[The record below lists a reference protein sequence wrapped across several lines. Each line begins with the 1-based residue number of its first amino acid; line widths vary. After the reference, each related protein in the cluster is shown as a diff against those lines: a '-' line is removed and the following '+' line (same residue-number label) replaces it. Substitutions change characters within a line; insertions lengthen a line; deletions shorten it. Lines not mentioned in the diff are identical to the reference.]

1 LSLAFFAGKCY
12 YKRETKGASQMKT
25 AKLNANKRKSP
36 KKKLVREMYGGEVYE
51 YYPLGKYVVAAP
63 GVCGGRPTFKY
74 TRLEVSMILALL
86 AAGESV
92 GQIVQDYND
101 RRLTH
106 GAVKEAIRIADK
118 NLLKATRS
126 LRKAA

>member
-1 LSLAFFAGKCY
+1 MNMIKSKAANGKLP
-12 YKRETKGASQMKT
+12 KT
-25 AKLNANKRKSP
+25 
-36 KKKLVREMYGGEVYE
+36 KLVREMYGGEWYE
-51 YYPLGKYVVAAP
+51 YYPLGKHVVAAP

-86 AAGESV
+86 AAGESAEE
-92 GQIVQDYND
+92 IVRDYAD
-101 RRLTH
+101 RRLML

>member
-1 LSLAFFAGKCY
+1 MGKCY
-12 YKRETKGASQMKT
+12 YKQETKGACQMKMI
-25 AKLNANKRKSP
+25 KSNVKKRNSSKT
-36 KKKLVREMYGGEVYE
+36 KLVQEMYGGEVYE

-86 AAGESV
+86 AAGESLEE
-92 GQIVQDYND
+92 IVQDYDD
-101 RRLTH
+101 RRLTPS
-106 GAVKEAIRIADK
+106 AVKEAIRIADK
-118 NLLKATRS
+118 NLLKATRP